1 MSLLWMDLPG
11 KSWEILQFHLISI
24 YDALM
29 RPLLHSVG
37 LWQQDR
43 VDNDTE
49 FVFVLRA
56 QQHLATQQPWQ
67 DRLPVSKIIGL
78 SVCGLKSI
86 KILVEMEANDEQNL

>member
-1 MSLLWMDLPG
+1 M
-11 KSWEILQFHLISI
+11 
-24 YDALM
+24 DALM

-43 VDNDTE
+43 VDHDTE
-49 FVFVLRA
+49 FVLVLRA

-67 DRLPVSKIIGL
+67 DRLPVRVHLSKIIGL